1 MQQRKPR
8 EKRDVKYYVKP
19 KELFLEI
26 KKSQEI
32 GELTPQA
39 VQMLMKM
46 CRRTIG
52 KLSYKYPDDIDDGV
66 STAQEKILRYWK
78 NFDESITT
86 NAFAFFTSIIKNAYA
101 ESFKKM
107 RGNMTQS
114 SIISL
119 SDDFSGLF

>member
-1 MQQRKPR
+1 MQVRKPR
-8 EKRDVKYYVKP
+8 EKKDVKYYVKP
-19 KELFLEI
+19 KELYLEI
-26 KKSQEI
+26 KKSQEV

-52 KLSYKYPDDIDDGV
+52 KLSYKYPDDIEDGV

-78 NFDESITT
+78 NFDGNITT

-101 ESFKKM
+101 ESFNKM
-107 RGNMTQS
+107 RGGMNQRDVV
-114 SIISL
+114 SL

>member
-46 CRRTIG
+46 CRRTDR
-52 KLSYKYPDDIDDGV
+52 KSV
-66 STAQEKILRYWK
+66 V
-78 NFDESITT
+78 
-86 NAFAFFTSIIKNAYA
+86 
-101 ESFKKM
+101 
-107 RGNMTQS
+107 
-114 SIISL
+114 
-119 SDDFSGLF
+119 